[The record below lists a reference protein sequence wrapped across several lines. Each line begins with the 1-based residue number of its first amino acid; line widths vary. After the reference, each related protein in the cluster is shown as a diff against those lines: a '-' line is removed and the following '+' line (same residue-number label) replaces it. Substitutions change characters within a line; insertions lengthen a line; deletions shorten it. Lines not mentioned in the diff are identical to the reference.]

1 MKVLLYTTSKLLTRN
16 PTVVI
21 KRFIELTKYMQANYG
36 DYLCCADDCDDLK
49 KTGLYAK
56 YHISLDKKDQLSKI
70 LPPEIRIAF
79 SNRNT
84 IKAIRNEKYDY
95 VISFDV
101 PPTVAICLM
110 GIKNIVLM
118 IRKDLIGY
126 YDVTHPKQTVI
137 NKTYRN
143 LLLLSEGL
151 CISKSKAIITQCKYD
166 SSCMIERH
174 PHLRKHSVIK
184 YRDQINNVNPSWVAN
199 IEKKEPL
206 SFEGINICFIGNFN
220 DERKGH
226 GLLLKS
232 ASEVTAKRN
241 NVKFHI
247 IGGGKDLENYK
258 KQYCNDRIVF
268 YGFCSSPA
276 SILASCDLN
285 IVPSKADSC
294 PNTIME
300 SLFVGTPV
308 IGSRA
313 GGIPEI
319 LLDEDALFDLSE
331 NSLVERILMYIDNN
345 VLLEE
350 LAAKQQKRKEELS
363 FDWGECISQLIF
375 ND

>member
-1 MKVLLYTTSKLLTRN
+1 MKILLYTTNKILMHN
-16 PTVVI
+16 PTGGI
-21 KRFIELTKYMQANYG
+21 KRFLELTKYMQSNYG
-36 DYLCCADDCDDLK
+36 ADLCCADDYDDLQIA
-49 KTGLYAK
+49 GLNAK
-56 YHISLDKKDQLSKI
+56 YHISREKMGLLPKI
-70 LPPEIRIAF
+70 LPPEIRIACANK
-79 SNRNT
+79 SI
-84 IKAIRNEKYDY
+84 IKAIKKEKYDY

-110 GIKNIVLM
+110 GINNIVLM

-126 YDVTHPKQTVI
+126 YDATHPRQTVI
-137 NKTYRN
+137 NKMYKN

-174 PHLRKHSVIK
+174 PHLRRHNAIK

-247 IGGGKDLENYK
+247 IGGGKDLEKYK
-258 KQYCNDRIVF
+258 KQYSNDRIVF

-300 SLFVGTPV
+300 SLYVGTPV

-331 NSLVERILMYIDNN
+331 NSLVERIMMYIDNN

-350 LAAKQQKRKEELS
+350 LAAKQQRRKEELS
-363 FDWGECISQLIF
+363 FDWGERMSKLIL